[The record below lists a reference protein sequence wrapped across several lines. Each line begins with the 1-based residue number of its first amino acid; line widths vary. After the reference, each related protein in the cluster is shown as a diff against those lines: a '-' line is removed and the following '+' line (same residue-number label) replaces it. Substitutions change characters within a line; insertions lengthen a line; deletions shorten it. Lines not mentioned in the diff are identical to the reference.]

1 MPGQTK
7 YFISNTNGFFV
18 NWYSD
23 ITGLESHGQAFFA
36 DIDQDGDLDLIIGN
50 TAGALT

>member
-23 ITGLESHGQAFFA
+23 ITGVESHGQALK
-36 DIDQDGDLDLIIGN
+36 DLAIVE
-50 TAGALT
+50 TMPSM

>member
-7 YFISNTNGFFV
+7 YFYQQHQRLLSV

-23 ITGLESHGQAFFA
+23 ITGVESHGQALKA
-36 DIDQDGDLDLIIGN
+36 SGN
-50 TAGALT
+50 METMLSM